1 MEKEIVKVNGIIK
14 EESYQRIKNNMN
26 KKNDF
31 YSQKEL
37 EQFTY
42 IYRNLGEI

>member
-1 MEKEIVKVNGIIK
+1 MEKEIVEENGVIK
-14 EESYQRIKNNMN
+14 EELYQRIKNNMN

-37 EQFTY
+37 EQFTD